1 MRLYC
6 AQLAANKRSE
16 ADLLEAIALVQN
28 LPTDHPLY
36 EEIERNL
43 SQWVDQLLEIGEE
56 RFHEGELNEAIA
68 LASKV
73 AGRTAD
79 PQLVEE
85 RIQQWRQ
92 IWAEGEEIEDQARQ
106 EMRNSKWG
114 QAFQTAARLT
124 KLDNR
129 YWATVRYDAL
139 YEEVS
144 LARSESR
151 KLDSA
156 FAAMERGNLDSLLEA
171 IELAKAIPA
180 ESTAY
185 GEAQT
190 LMREAG
196 DRLMQLAMDAL
207 EQNNWQTLANIASRL
222 PKSLGMEERA
232 ADLNVLANAGLS
244 ARFGTVSGINGAIAE
259 AQRLNP
265 GRPLYA
271 EAQALIARW
280 RLEQE
285 AVTVLE
291 QAENLASYGNVSS
304 LTAAIAQARSV
315 PTSNPR
321 YADAQRKIN
330 DWTNQVQLIEDQPFL
345 DRAVELSRGG
355 GVAAWQQAIDQA
367 RAVESGSPLYSEA
380 QARIQEWSDD
390 IQAEADRDLLS
401 RADALAT
408 AGNTRQAIDAAGAI
422 TSGRPL
428 YTEAQARIRRWQN
441 QVSAEDNLQ
450 RAYQVGSSG
459 TVDALTQAIAL
470 AQQVPAD
477 SSFNSQA
484 RQAVE
489 GWSGRLLTLA
499 QQRSR
504 VNLREAVAIARR
516 IPTNTDVYRVA
527 GGQIDIWERTL
538 AASE

>member
-1 MRLYC
+1 MRLATAPAAATGDTITPPQRGDRWSWLLGWQLWATLVVLVSGSLGFVATALLLKLPAVPNCPSIFWPTASASMRLYC

-196 DRLMQLAMDAL
+196 DR
-207 EQNNWQTLANIASRL
+207 
-222 PKSLGMEERA
+222 
-232 ADLNVLANAGLS
+232 
-244 ARFGTVSGINGAIAE
+244 
-259 AQRLNP
+259 
-265 GRPLYA
+265 
-271 EAQALIARW
+271 
-280 RLEQE
+280 
-285 AVTVLE
+285 
-291 QAENLASYGNVSS
+291 
-304 LTAAIAQARSV
+304 
-315 PTSNPR
+315 
-321 YADAQRKIN
+321 
-330 DWTNQVQLIEDQPFL
+330 
-345 DRAVELSRGG
+345 
-355 GVAAWQQAIDQA
+355 
-367 RAVESGSPLYSEA
+367 
-380 QARIQEWSDD
+380 
-390 IQAEADRDLLS
+390 
-401 RADALAT
+401 
-408 AGNTRQAIDAAGAI
+408 
-422 TSGRPL
+422 
-428 YTEAQARIRRWQN
+428 
-441 QVSAEDNLQ
+441 
-450 RAYQVGSSG
+450 
-459 TVDALTQAIAL
+459 
-470 AQQVPAD
+470 
-477 SSFNSQA
+477 
-484 RQAVE
+484 
-489 GWSGRLLTLA
+489 
-499 QQRSR
+499 
-504 VNLREAVAIARR
+504 
-516 IPTNTDVYRVA
+516 
-527 GGQIDIWERTL
+527 
-538 AASE
+538 